1 MPGNRDVLRIGSRK
15 QLFID
20 QRYFER
26 ASGIRLCMNPP
37 YQSPEPV
44 MRADSPWEAQG
55 IGGYNTVIREG
66 ERRFR
71 LWYSAQFISG
81 LPQEGAVRLCYAES
95 EDGLAW
101 HKPELNLVTFRGS
114 TANNIVA
121 PLDERQSMQGATVY
135 IDERSSADSRYRL
148 WSKYQ
153 PADTEIEA
161 GVEPGLWAMHS
172 ADGLLW
178 TYDEGQPNPPGQM
191 CDTQNVF
198 FWDERIGQY
207 VGYTRVYETQH
218 VGEAAE
224 AAGKGSY
231 RSVGRITSPDFRTWS
246 TTEIVFEADAEDLGA
261 PVPYQRDDPRPNI
274 DFYTNCAMKCP
285 GAQDAYVM
293 LPSAFYHWGEDS
305 YPATMDVQL
314 LASRDG
320 IVWRR
325 AGNREP
331 FLRKGIDGS
340 ASGGMVFAN
349 PWLTQV
355 GDEWWLYYAGTGRD
369 HSKGW
374 GDRPYSSAVFRSTM
388 RRDGFVSLDAGF
400 AAGEF
405 TTHPLEF
412 TGDRLELNVD
422 AGAGGWVRV
431 ELQDQAGRP
440 LAGYGMA
447 DCDAVV
453 GNATRKTVTWRG
465 KPCLDGVEGPVRMHV
480 VMRAAK
486 LYAFQFRRVVNEALR
501 AGLHVVEK
509 PAQARPYHTQPR
521 KLGLKAGRNLD
532 NIQELIAQVE
542 GEEHR

>member
-1 MPGNRDVLRIGSRK
+1 MNVGSRK

-20 QRYFER
+20 DAFLAETE
-26 ASGIRLCMNPP
+26 GVGLTMNPP
-37 YQSPEPV
+37 VQHPDPV
-44 MRADSPWEAQG
+44 LVPDRPWEAKG
-55 IGGYNTVIREG
+55 IAGYNTVIREASG
-66 ERRFR
+66 DFR
-71 LWYSAQFISG
+71 MWYGAVMKNG
-81 LPQEGAVRLCYAES
+81 LPQEGAIRLAYAES
-95 EDGLAW
+95 GDGIHWA
-101 HKPELNLVTFRGS
+101 KPSLGLVPFQGS
-114 TANNIVA
+114 KDNNIVA
-121 PLDERQSMQGATVY
+121 PLLERQSQQGATVY
-135 IDERSSADSRYRL
+135 RDERAPAEERYKL
-148 WSKYQ
+148 WTKFRPTDEQ
-153 PADTEIEA
+153 VAA
-161 GVEPGLWAMHS
+161 GVGAGLWAMHS
-172 ADGLLW
+172 PDGIHW
-178 TYDEGQPNPPGQM
+178 EEYPDQPNPRGQM

-198 FWDERIGQY
+198 FWDDRIEQY

>member
-1 MPGNRDVLRIGSRK
+1 MNVGSRK

-20 QRYFER
+20 DAFLAETE
-26 ASGIRLCMNPP
+26 GVGLTMNPP
-37 YQSPEPV
+37 VQHPDPV
-44 MRADSPWEAQG
+44 LVPDRPWEAKG
-55 IGGYNTVIREG
+55 IAGYNTVIREASG
-66 ERRFR
+66 DFR
-71 LWYSAQFISG
+71 MWYGAVMKNG
-81 LPQEGAVRLCYAES
+81 LPQEGAIRLAYAES
-95 EDGLAW
+95 GDGIHWA
-101 HKPELNLVTFRGS
+101 KPSLGLVPFQGS
-114 TANNIVA
+114 KDNNIVA
-121 PLDERQSMQGATVY
+121 PLLERQSQQGATVY
-135 IDERSSADSRYRL
+135 RDERAPAEERYKL
-148 WSKYQ
+148 WTKFRPTDEQ
-153 PADTEIEA
+153 VAA
-161 GVEPGLWAMHS
+161 GVGAGLWAMHS
-172 ADGLLW
+172 PDGIHW
-178 TYDEGQPNPPGQM
+178 EEYPDQPNPRRQM

-198 FWDERIGQY
+198 FWDDRIEQY